1 MDNRELSKTFERLAD
16 LLEIKGENPFRVRS
30 YRRAAQTIDHYP
42 EALAEVASE
51 GRLEDISGIGK
62 GIAEKIF
69 ELLDTGELSI
79 LDDVKA
85 ELPPG
90 LLELL
95 QVPGLGPKKVKR
107 LWEALG
113 VTRPAELAA
122 ACKEEKVRHVPGM
135 GAKSEAKILKA
146 VDSLERAQTRYL
158 LGQAQPW
165 AEWLVTELETLDEVE
180 CAAYAG
186 SARRGK
192 ETVGDIDVLVA
203 STEPEDVME
212 WFRSL
217 PGMQEVIVSGTTK
230 TSVYWHEGIQVD
242 LRVVPRESF
251 GAALQYFTGSQAHN
265 VRIREM
271 ASSQGYKVSEYGI
284 YHSESGERLGG
295 ENEEDIYT
303 KLGLQTPPPE
313 MREDA
318 GELDAAAKNELPA
331 LINQKAIQGDLHAH
345 TDWSDGRNTL
355 EEMTSA
361 AQALGYG
368 YLAITDHSQS
378 LRIANGLSEEKL
390 LQQIDAIREFNSSA
404 QDFRLLSGT
413 EVDITADG
421 HLDFPDEILA
431 ELDVVVASIHI
442 GLGDDRAKQ
451 TKRILAA
458 CENPHVDIIGH
469 MSGRILKRRDPVPLD
484 TREIFRVA
492 AETGTA
498 IEINANPYRLDLCD
512 VHAREAVAH
521 GASITISTDAHT
533 TEQLGLMRYG
543 ISTAKRGWIEARS
556 VLNTQPVTELVGH
569 FSRSRE

>member
-1 MDNRELSKTFERLAD
+1 MDNRELSKTFETLAD

-30 YRRAAQTIDHYP
+30 YRRAAQTINRYP
-42 EALAEVASE
+42 EPLDEVASD
-51 GRLEDISGIGK
+51 GRLEEIAGIGK
-62 GIAEKIF
+62 GIAEKVF

-79 LDDVKA
+79 LDDVRA
-85 ELPPG
+85 ELPAG
-90 LLELL
+90 LLDLL
-95 QVPGLGPKKVKR
+95 QVPGLGPKKVKQ

-122 ACKEEKVRHVPGM
+122 ACKEERVRALPKM

-146 VDSLERAQTRYL
+146 IDSLERAQTIYL
-158 LGQAQPW
+158 LGQARPW
-165 AEWLVTELETLDEVE
+165 AEWLVEELEALDEVE
-180 CAAYAG
+180 RAAYAG
-186 SARRGK
+186 STRRGK

-217 PGMQEVIVSGTTK
+217 PGLQEVIVSGTTK
-230 TSVYWHEGIQVD
+230 TSVYWHDGIQVD
-242 LRVVPRESF
+242 LRVVPIESF

-265 VRIREM
+265 VRVREM
-271 ASSQGYKVSEYGI
+271 ASSQEYKVNEYGI
-284 YHSESGERLGG
+284 FKNESGERVGG
-295 ENEEDIYT
+295 EEEEDIYT
-303 KLGLQTPPPE
+303 ALGLQTPPPE

-318 GELDAAAKNELPA
+318 GEFDLTAKTELPA
-331 LINQKAIQGDLHAH
+331 LVKQETIQGDLHAH
-345 TDWSDGRNTL
+345 TDWSDGKDTL
-355 EEMTSA
+355 EAMASA
-361 AQALGYG
+361 AKALGYG

-378 LRIANGLSEEKL
+378 LLIANGLSEKKL
-390 LQQIDAIREFNSSA
+390 LKQIDAIRNFNASA
-404 QDFRLLSGT
+404 EDFRLLSGT

-469 MSGRILKRRDPVPLD
+469 MSGRILRRREPIPLD

-512 VHAREAVAH
+512 LHVREAATH
-521 GASITISTDAHT
+521 GVSITISTDAHT
-533 TEQLGLMRYG
+533 TEQLGFMQYG
-543 ISTAKRGWIEARS
+543 ISTAKRGWLETKS
-556 VLNTQPVTELVGH
+556 VLNARPVADLLAH
-569 FSRSRE
+569 FTGASE